1 MYMVNKSVKLDTRK
15 IDSFTKDLWQARYPP
30 LPTYMYLDHSHLPLE
45 HLDRE
50 SVPLQ
55 IIILVLQTTCI
66 YFYKKKVFMRPN
78 AWDTNP
84 ILFKI
89 FILID
94 TLVFYIF

>member
-15 IDSFTKDLWQARYPP
+15 IDSFTKDLWQAFTH
-30 LPTYMYLDHSHLPLE
+30 LSLHTIMYLDHSHLPLE

-66 YFYKKKVFMRPN
+66 YFYKKSVYETKCLRHQS
-78 AWDTNP
+78 
-84 ILFKI
+84 
-89 FILID
+89 
-94 TLVFYIF
+94 YII

>member
-66 YFYKKKVFMRPN
+66 YFYKKKCL
-78 AWDTNP
+78 WDQMPETP
-84 ILFKI
+84 IL
-89 FILID
+89 
-94 TLVFYIF
+94 Y